1 MHATVHVCNVI
12 ITTPNLF
19 VVDRPSSIA
28 TQQLKEPSVQWWL
41 LMVHQ
46 EPAQIRLQGWILQKF
61 PLNEEDASNRTL
73 GLAKLK
79 WRIWGLRI
87 LICCLGSLHTKYHMK
102 RSWPL
107 LATGRFFLKLIL
119 LYLPFRY
126 PMICLTQYTC
136 YQWLSSSQHHD
147 FPKPMVKHPF
157 SAITPATRFLC
168 CTCWEHQLK
177 TSPVKQFALFSSSH
191 QFDTELPKT
200 DNRDFADSTCHERF
214 GQYNYINYIHYT
226 NFTCWYGPFQTLGHN
241 MCFFLRIVSYIYIMT
256 LLRVC
261 PLSGNKTPRCNRV
274 GCHLPGI
281 EEIHES
287 WDPFWT
293 KELLYCP

>member
-1 MHATVHVCNVI
+1 MHTKKCTIKIVVCMMHATVHVCNVI

-19 VVDRPSSIA
+19 VVDKPSEIS

-46 EPAQIRLQGWILQKF
+46 EPAQIRLQGWILGTSNFDMLPWKSAHQISY
-61 PLNEEDASNRTL
+61 EE
-73 GLAKLK
+73 
-79 WRIWGLRI
+79 I
-87 LICCLGSLHTKYHMK
+87 
-102 RSWPL
+102 
-107 LATGRFFLKLIL
+107 LATVGHRAFFFLKLIL

-168 CTCWEHQLK
+168 CTCREHQLK

-200 DNRDFADSTCHERF
+200 DNRDFADMTCHERL
-214 GQYNYINYIHYT
+214 GLYNY
-226 NFTCWYGPFQTLGHN
+226 
-241 MCFFLRIVSYIYIMT
+241 R
-256 LLRVC
+256 
-261 PLSGNKTPRCNRV
+261 
-274 GCHLPGI
+274 
-281 EEIHES
+281 
-287 WDPFWT
+287 
-293 KELLYCP
+293 